1 MDKERQLIVK
11 TERMIDDLKAVC
23 GEYGLSNTGNEY
35 KIIADSF
42 LYKYLNDKFLY
53 EFKRIDK
60 NLSKDSTTKEVEEE
74 IMKLS
79 PAEMSKYRYGLGA
92 NVAYIRKEF
101 LVSYLFNNKNS
112 TTPKFFELFDNALD
126 GISNDN
132 IDIFSVRTGS
142 KEKIKLFSPIS
153 QYIIESNKKNDFAKA
168 IIDKLVEFSFDEVF
182 EEKYDFFATI
192 FEYLI
197 KDYNKDFGKYAE
209 YYTPNSIARII
220 AKILVPDTS
229 KVRNVSIYDPAAG
242 SGTLLLALAHEIGE
256 EDCTL
261 YTQDISQKSNE
272 FLRLNLILNNLV
284 HSLDNVVHGNTLLN
298 PAHLNKEGNKLA
310 QFDYIVSNPP
320 FKTDF
325 SDYRD
330 KLADD
335 KYSDRF
341 FAGVPNIP
349 NEKVDSMA
357 IYLTFIQHIMY
368 SLKDNGKAAIVVP
381 TGFLTAKNGIEYRIR
396 EKIIDNN
403 WLSGVISM
411 PSNIFATTGTNV
423 SIMFIDKGKTDENCF
438 LMDATTLGTSE
449 KIGKIKKTILKPTE
463 QKRIVEIF
471 KNKENV
477 ENISVLVKTE
487 AIKNNRCYFNAGQY
501 FDVQFDTNIYN
512 KGLFN
517 DSFAPIKENIKKISI
532 DNEEYIGDF
541 ISSLKKVS
549 FVTENVEMTY
559 NDILKQDI
567 PTNWEVK
574 QIKDCILKI
583 STGLNP
589 RDHFKLGKGNIKYIT
604 VKNLNTDDSIDFD
617 NCDVIDEEALQ
628 IVHARSDI
636 SKGDILFS
644 SICPLGRCYLI
655 DEKPKGWDINE
666 SVFSIRPNSD
676 VVTPEYLYLMFKHP
690 AIVKKLTNKSTG
702 SIFKGIRQDDILK
715 LYIPIPDK
723 NTMNSISQ
731 ELRKMIKL
739 KRNINEI
746 NKQLDKSKDLII
758 PLMMNGQI
766 KIED

>member
-53 EFKRIDK
+53 EFKRVDK
-60 NLSKDSTTKEVEEE
+60 NLSKNSTTKEVEEE

-92 NVAYIRKEF
+92 NVAFIRKEF

-112 TTPKFFELFDNALD
+112 TTPKFYELFDNALD

-220 AKILVPDTS
+220 AKILVPDTD
-229 KVRNVSIYDPAAG
+229 KVRNVSIYDPSAG

-298 PAHLNKEGNKLA
+298 PAHLNREGNKLA
-310 QFDYIVSNPP
+310 KFDYIVSNPP

-330 KLADD
+330 KLEDD

-341 FAGVPNIP
+341 FAGVPKIP
-349 NEKVDSMA
+349 NTKKDSMA
-357 IYLTFIQHIMY
+357 IYLMFIQHILF
-368 SLKDNGKAAIVVP
+368 SLKEDGKAAIVVP
-381 TGFLTAKNGIEYRIR
+381 TGFLTAQSGIEKRIR
-396 EKIIDNN
+396 EYIVNNN
-403 WLSGVISM
+403 WLDGTISM

-423 SIMFIDKGKTDENCF
+423 SILFIDKSKKDNNVFLVDASNIGQKIKDGKNQRTILNKEEI
-438 LMDATTLGTSE
+438 E
-449 KIGKIKKTILKPTE
+449 KIKNTFINKVIEDEFSIIVDTNSICKKNYSL
-463 QKRIVEIF
+463 
-471 KNKENV
+471 
-477 ENISVLVKTE
+477 S
-487 AIKNNRCYFNAGQY
+487 AGQY
-501 FDVQFDTNIYN
+501 FEIKIDCEKMTPDEFNSYIMN
-512 KGLFN
+512 K
-517 DSFAPIKENIKKISI
+517 S
-532 DNEEYIGDF
+532 
-541 ISSLKKVS
+541 
-549 FVTENVEMTY
+549 
-559 NDILKQDI
+559 
-567 PTNWEVK
+567 
-574 QIKDCILKI
+574 
-583 STGLNP
+583 
-589 RDHFKLGKGNIKYIT
+589 H
-604 VKNLNTDDSIDFD
+604 NLNTLF
-617 NCDVIDEEALQ
+617 NEATSLQ
-628 IVHARSDI
+628 D
-636 SKGDILFS
+636 KILE
-644 SICPLGRCYLI
+644 II
-655 DEKPKGWDINE
+655 KE
-666 SVFSIRPNSD
+666 
-676 VVTPEYLYLMFKHP
+676 
-690 AIVKKLTNKSTG
+690 
-702 SIFKGIRQDDILK
+702 LK
-715 LYIPIPDK
+715 
-723 NTMNSISQ
+723 
-731 ELRKMIKL
+731 
-739 KRNINEI
+739 
-746 NKQLDKSKDLII
+746 
-758 PLMMNGQI
+758 
-766 KIED
+766 

>member
-53 EFKRIDK
+53 EFKRVDK

-168 IIDKLVEFSFDEVF
+168 IIDKLVEFSFNEVF

-220 AKILVPDTS
+220 AKILVPES
-229 KVRNVSIYDPAAG
+229 NKVRNVSIYDPSAG

-284 HSLDNVVHGNTLLN
+284 HSLDNVIHGNTLLN
-298 PAHLNKEGNKLA
+298 PAHLNREGNKLA
-310 QFDYIVSNPP
+310 EFDYIVSNPP

-330 KLADD
+330 KLEDD

-341 FAGVPNIP
+341 FAGIPNIP
-349 NEKVDSMA
+349 NSKKDSMA
-357 IYLTFIQHIMY
+357 IYLLFIQHIIF

-381 TGFLTAKNGIEYRIR
+381 TGFLTAQNGIEKKIR
-396 EKIIDNN
+396 EYIIDNKMLN
-403 WLSGVISM
+403 GVVSM

-423 SIMFIDKGKTDENCF
+423 SVLFIEKNCSNKDVILIDASNIGTKVKDGKNQKTVLSKDEIKLIQDTFIEKKSIDDFSVITNYESITD
-438 LMDATTLGTSE
+438 
-449 KIGKIKKTILKPTE
+449 
-463 QKRIVEIF
+463 
-471 KNKENV
+471 
-477 ENISVLVKTE
+477 
-487 AIKNNRCYFNAGQY
+487 NNYSFSAGQY
-501 FDVQFDTNIYN
+501 FDVKVDICEL
-512 KGLFN
+512 KPDEFN
-517 DSFAPIKENIKKISI
+517 QMLSNFIKDITEIQKS
-532 DNEEYIGDF
+532 NEELNNNIIKQIGD
-541 ISSLKKVS
+541 
-549 FVTENVEMTY
+549 
-559 NDILKQDI
+559 
-567 PTNWEVK
+567 
-574 QIKDCILKI
+574 
-583 STGLNP
+583 
-589 RDHFKLGKGNIKYIT
+589 IKY
-604 VKNLNTDDSIDFD
+604 
-617 NCDVIDEEALQ
+617 E
-628 IVHARSDI
+628 
-636 SKGDILFS
+636 
-644 SICPLGRCYLI
+644 
-655 DEKPKGWDINE
+655 
-666 SVFSIRPNSD
+666 
-676 VVTPEYLYLMFKHP
+676 
-690 AIVKKLTNKSTG
+690 
-702 SIFKGIRQDDILK
+702 
-715 LYIPIPDK
+715 
-723 NTMNSISQ
+723 
-731 ELRKMIKL
+731 
-739 KRNINEI
+739 
-746 NKQLDKSKDLII
+746 
-758 PLMMNGQI
+758 
-766 KIED
+766 

>member
-1 MDKERQLIVK
+1 MDKERQLIIK
-11 TERMIDDLKAVC
+11 TERMIDDLKSVC

-53 EFKRIDK
+53 EFKKVDK
-60 NLSKDSTTKEVEEE
+60 NLSKISTTREVEEE
-74 IMKLS
+74 IMNLS

-112 TTPKFFELFDNALD
+112 TTPKFYELFDNALD

-168 IIDKLVEFSFDEVF
+168 IIDKLIEFSFDDVF

-220 AKILVPDTS
+220 AKILVPDTN

-256 EDCTL
+256 NDCTL

-330 KLADD
+330 KLEDD

-341 FAGVPNIP
+341 FAGVPTIP
-349 NEKVDSMA
+349 NKKKDSMA
-357 IYLTFIQHIMY
+357 IYLLFIQHIIF
-368 SLKDNGKAAIVVP
+368 SLREKGKAAIVVP
-381 TGFLTAKNGIEYRIR
+381 TGFLTSKNTIEKNIKKYIV
-396 EKIIDNN
+396 DNK
-403 WLSGVISM
+403 WLRGVISM
-411 PSNIFATTGTNV
+411 PSNIFANTGTNV
-423 SIMFIDKGKTDENCF
+423 SIIFISKEEENKEPI
-438 LMDATTLGTSE
+438 MIDATNLGT
-449 KIGKIKKTILKPTE
+449 KIKEGKNQRTILSKDDIKLIEETF
-463 QKRIVEIF
+463 I
-471 KNKENV
+471 NKSIIEDFSIQV
-477 ENISVLVKTE
+477 DSSKIEDKEYIIS
-487 AIKNNRCYFNAGQY
+487 AGQY
-501 FDVQFDTNIYN
+501 FDVKIETLDISEEEFD
-512 KGLFN
+512 LR
-517 DSFAPIKENIKKISI
+517 IKELSN
-532 DNEEYIGDF
+532 
-541 ISSLKKVS
+541 
-549 FVTENVEMTY
+549 
-559 NDILKQDI
+559 
-567 PTNWEVK
+567 
-574 QIKDCILKI
+574 
-583 STGLNP
+583 
-589 RDHFKLGKGNIKYIT
+589 
-604 VKNLNTDDSIDFD
+604 NLN
-617 NCDVIDEEALQ
+617 VL
-628 IVHARSDI
+628 V
-636 SKGDILFS
+636 
-644 SICPLGRCYLI
+644 
-655 DEKPKGWDINE
+655 
-666 SVFSIRPNSD
+666 
-676 VVTPEYLYLMFKHP
+676 
-690 AIVKKLTNKSTG
+690 NKN
-702 SIFKGIRQDDILK
+702 QEL
-715 LYIPIPDK
+715 L
-723 NTMNSISQ
+723 NSI
-731 ELRKMIKL
+731 
-739 KRNINEI
+739 
-746 NKQLDKSKDLII
+746 NKTLE
-758 PLMMNGQI
+758 
-766 KIED
+766 KIQYERI

>member
-53 EFKRIDK
+53 EFKRVDK
-60 NLSKDSTTKEVEEE
+60 NLSKTSTTKEVEEE
-74 IMKLS
+74 IMKLT

-92 NVAYIRKEF
+92 NVAFVRKEF

-112 TTPKFFELFDNALD
+112 TTPKFYELFDNALD

-220 AKILVPDTS
+220 AKILVPDTD
-229 KVRNVSIYDPAAG
+229 KVRNVSIYDPSAG

-298 PAHLNKEGNKLA
+298 PAHLNKEGNRLA

-330 KLADD
+330 KLEDD

-341 FAGVPNIP
+341 FAGVPKIP
-349 NEKVDSMA
+349 KKDKDSMP
-357 IYLTFIQHIMY
+357 IYLMFIQHILF
-368 SLKDNGKAAIVVP
+368 SLKDNGKSAIVVP
-381 TGFLTAKNGIEYRIR
+381 TGFITAKNGIEKELLKYLVDN
-396 EKIIDNN
+396 KIIK
-403 WLSGVISM
+403 GVISM
-411 PSNIFATTGTNV
+411 PKNLFATTGTNV
-423 SIMFIDKGKTDENCF
+423 SLLIIDKTSQTDEVM
-438 LMDATTLGTSE
+438 LIDASNIGE
-449 KIGKIKKTILKPTE
+449 KIKDGKNQRTLLNNND
-463 QKRIVEIF
+463 VELIINSYIS
-471 KNKENV
+471 KNIIEDF
-477 ENISVLVKTE
+477 SVLVPYDK
-487 AIKNNRCYFNAGQY
+487 IRLNKYSLNPGQY
-501 FDVQFDTNIYN
+501 FEYKIVINELTSKEFNSQMDNYIANLNKMFESSNKMEQNI
-512 KGLFN
+512 
-517 DSFAPIKENIKKISI
+517 I
-532 DNEEYIGDF
+532 D
-541 ISSLKKVS
+541 L
-549 FVTENVEMTY
+549 
-559 NDILKQDI
+559 
-567 PTNWEVK
+567 
-574 QIKDCILKI
+574 IKDLKI
-583 STGLNP
+583 
-589 RDHFKLGKGNIKYIT
+589 
-604 VKNLNTDDSIDFD
+604 
-617 NCDVIDEEALQ
+617 
-628 IVHARSDI
+628 
-636 SKGDILFS
+636 
-644 SICPLGRCYLI
+644 
-655 DEKPKGWDINE
+655 
-666 SVFSIRPNSD
+666 
-676 VVTPEYLYLMFKHP
+676 
-690 AIVKKLTNKSTG
+690 
-702 SIFKGIRQDDILK
+702 
-715 LYIPIPDK
+715 
-723 NTMNSISQ
+723 
-731 ELRKMIKL
+731 
-739 KRNINEI
+739 
-746 NKQLDKSKDLII
+746 
-758 PLMMNGQI
+758 
-766 KIED
+766 